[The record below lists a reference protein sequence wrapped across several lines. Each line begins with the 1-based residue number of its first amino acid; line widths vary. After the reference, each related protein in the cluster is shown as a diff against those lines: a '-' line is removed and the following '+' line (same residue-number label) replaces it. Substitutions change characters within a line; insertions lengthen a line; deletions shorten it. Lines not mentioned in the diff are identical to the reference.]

1 MRASRFAPWAEL
13 DVVLRSYIMS
23 PYTSSMFALSY
34 DASSAKRHVSRAT
47 QINIIMSSVANG
59 LNSSGEFCPG
69 LRIVVNHQGISS
81 TSFVSSA
88 TIPALPAVS
97 ASEGTNT
104 MRNTPSIPSTLQENM
119 RAILVARPRRRQNR
133 RPRHCARYHRSVS
146 HTKSACCTT
155 L

>member
-1 MRASRFAPWAEL
+1 MQN
-13 DVVLRSYIMS
+13 DITS
-23 PYTSSMFALSY
+23 PYASLVFAGSH
-34 DASSAKRHVSRAT
+34 AKRHVSRTT

-69 LRIVVNHQGISS
+69 LRIVVNHQGISN

-97 ASEGTNT
+97 ASEGTNI

-119 RAILVARPRRRQNR
+119 RAILVARPRRCRNR
-133 RPRHCARYHRSVS
+133 RPRHCARYYRSVS